1 MQAIANRLNLESIPR
16 RVSSKT
22 QCWRISTIEY
32 ILSNERYVGDSLWQK
47 TYQTRELPHRAKKN
61 KGELEQYYLPDTH
74 LPIIDRETFLK
85 AKQLRLSRKQCPARI
100 REGDILRK
108 RLRCG
113 ICGGPFRSIYGRNT
127 HSYECQAKNRGS
139 KKCTSLRTSETKLQQ
154 AFLRLYF
161 KLKRHGEGILT
172 QLITDLRTARNESLL
187 WSEGVVELNK
197 QITDI
202 AGQERLLLLLKQ
214 QGAVSP
220 DLFLSRSDQLAEQRR
235 TAKLKKERLLRSE
248 EDHTIQRTQDLLD
261 HLRSGPDTLESFD
274 EALFSELAEKIIV
287 TDNETLRFRL
297 INGLEL
303 TESIERTK
311 R

>member
-1 MQAIANRLNLESIPR
+1 MSVRQRTEAA
-16 RVSSKT
+16 
-22 QCWRISTIEY
+22 
-32 ILSNERYVGDSLWQK
+32 
-47 TYQTRELPHRAKKN
+47 
-61 KGELEQYYLPDTH
+61 
-74 LPIIDRETFLK
+74 
-85 AKQLRLSRKQCPARI
+85 
-100 REGDILRK
+100 
-108 RLRCG
+108 
-113 ICGGPFRSIYGRNT
+113 
-127 HSYECQAKNRGS
+127 
-139 KKCTSLRTSETKLQQ
+139 KKCTSLRTSETQLQQ

-161 KLKRHGEGILT
+161 KLKRHGESVLT
-172 QLITDLRTARNESLL
+172 QLITDLRTARNGSLL

-202 AGQERLLLLLKQ
+202 AGQERLLILLKQ
-214 QGAVSP
+214 QGVVDP

-261 HLRSGPDTLESFD
+261 YLRSGPDTLSSFD
-274 EALFSELAEKIIV
+274 EALFSELVEKIIV
-287 TDNETLRFRL
+287 TNNKTLRFRL

>member
-1 MQAIANRLNLESIPR
+1 
-16 RVSSKT
+16 
-22 QCWRISTIEY
+22 
-32 ILSNERYVGDSLWQK
+32 
-47 TYQTRELPHRAKKN
+47 
-61 KGELEQYYLPDTH
+61 
-74 LPIIDRETFLK
+74 
-85 AKQLRLSRKQCPARI
+85 
-100 REGDILRK
+100 
-108 RLRCG
+108 
-113 ICGGPFRSIYGRNT
+113 
-127 HSYECQAKNRGS
+127 
-139 KKCTSLRTSETKLQQ
+139 
-154 AFLRLYF
+154 
-161 KLKRHGEGILT
+161 
-172 QLITDLRTARNESLL
+172 
-187 WSEGVVELNK
+187 VELNK